1 MFDARRRREIGV
13 NRPVGASL
21 GIAVGVGIVV
31 ALVVFA
37 VVFGIVAI
45 PFFALAR
52 FAEGESGLGR
62 PAVRDNLLTW
72 TLPVSLL
79 AGVVGGTVVG
89 RWYRRG
95 GRLPDPRE

>member
-1 MFDARRRREIGV
+1 MRTR
-13 NRPVGASL
+13 L
-21 GIAVGVGIVV
+21 AVGPDATPRSAGRSLLLAVAVGIVV

-79 AGVVGGTVVG
+79 AGIVGGAVVG

-95 GRLPDPRE
+95 GQLPDPRD

>member
-1 MFDARRRREIGV
+1 VVTEAIDVGPV
-13 NRPVGASL
+13 RPAGRSL
-21 GIAVGVGIVV
+21 LVAVAVGIVV

-52 FAEGESGLGR
+52 FAEGEPGLGR
-62 PAVRDNLLTW
+62 PSVRDNLLTW
-72 TLPVSLL
+72 TLPVSLV
-79 AGVVGGTVVG
+79 AGVVGGAVVG

-95 GRLPDPRE
+95 GRLPDTRE

>member
-1 MFDARRRREIGV
+1 MRGRED
-13 NRPVGASL
+13 GAEQRSAGRSL
-21 GIAVGVGIVV
+21 ALAAGVGIAV

-62 PAVRDNLLTW
+62 PSVRDNLLTW

-79 AGVVGGTVVG
+79 AGLVGGAVVG

>member
-1 MFDARRRREIGV
+1 MRTRED
-13 NRPVGASL
+13 GAEVRSAGRSAL
-21 GIAVGVGIVV
+21 LAVAVGIVV

-52 FAEGESGLGR
+52 VAEGESGLGR

-79 AGVVGGTVVG
+79 AGIVGGAVVG